1 MASIY
6 CTFDAGHSSGTFQ
19 EAVRDSQRNTS
30 QLPGSAMNS
39 QEDDINGLPCG
50 PSPLQVAD
58 ALDSVAILETFLL
71 EMNELDRQQQERTVA
86 DADGSKRQKREK
98 EEMTEVTPQPQKKT
112 KTGGVKDPTP
122 RKNPSWRR
130 RKQEL
135 QSLRQQTQAMETR
148 AAFLQLQRRREQLRV
163 DATANLSDGQ
173 KQWRSAAVGEQQ
185 RRHEAEDENRR
196 LKVQLQTYV
205 RVTGDLQT
213 VLTAAQALHTA
224 QRMSSSTIARS
235 LRAQIGTAQRL
246 QLGSSSMFDMLE
258 SRVNARFL
266 QIGAILQELLQP
278 MTAADN
284 EEIRICREDDDGMS
298 KSVKFTRE
306 RLLPFDEGTTSNVL
320 WELIKLG
327 RIPDEQCSRVTR
339 RSEDVFALDTRN
351 VVPLACGGTITL
363 DVHCVIKR

>member
-1 MASIY
+1 M
-6 CTFDAGHSSGTFQ
+6 
-19 EAVRDSQRNTS
+19 
-30 QLPGSAMNS
+30 
-39 QEDDINGLPCG
+39 
-50 PSPLQVAD
+50 AD
-58 ALDSVAILETFLL
+58 ALDIVAILEKFLL
-71 EMNELDRQQQERTVA
+71 EMDELDRQQQEWTA
-86 DADGSKRQKREK
+86 DAGQASEW
-98 EEMTEVTPQPQKKT
+98 EEGEMTEVTPQPQKKT

-213 VLTAAQALHTA
+213 VLTAAQALRTA

-298 KSVKFTRE
+298 ESVKFTRE
-306 RLLPFDEGTTSNVL
+306 RLLPFDEGATSDLVL
-320 WELIKLG
+320 ELIEFG
-327 RIPDEQCSRVTR
+327 GMPDEQCS
-339 RSEDVFALDTRN
+339 
-351 VVPLACGGTITL
+351 
-363 DVHCVIKR
+363 